1 MSADELRL
9 SIAEAKGL
17 DVSEHAEHDWKR
29 EPGGDI
35 DLYAYSNDPHSGPY
49 CDRCG
54 YSFCTGCSGD
64 DGYNNGLP
72 CKSYPPYWT
81 EHMNAAWEL
90 VEEMIANDRKFHL
103 LRFGYLPSGS
113 PKKREQKIT
122 WEVCYGE
129 QDVNLLE
136 YARGE
141 TAPLAIARAWL
152 MWKEG
157 V

>member
-1 MSADELRL
+1 MKYTREQILAMDAEQLRL
-9 SIAEAKGL
+9 AIAEAKGL
-17 DVSEHAEHDWKR
+17 DISEHDEHDWKR

-49 CDRCG
+49 CNRCG

-64 DGYNNGLP
+64 DGYDNGLP

-90 VEEMIANDRKFHL
+90 VEEVPPDKWFVSVDRDHTRWMCF
-103 LRFGYLPSGS
+103 FGSNVSSEDEYY
-113 PKKREQKIT
+113 Q
-122 WEVCYGE
+122 GE
-129 QDVNLLE
+129 GD
-136 YARGE
+136 
-141 TAPLAIARAWL
+141 TAPLAICRAYL
-152 MWKEG
+152 LWKEG